1 MVNRRAIFSGL
12 FGAMAGATATR
23 AGAAEPLAA
32 DSCDVRPVA
41 SALDRLRDEARRQRI
56 FWELEP
62 VRQHQRTFLRT
73 FNKYP
78 DVLEVGT
85 DIWHDIYDWHIR
97 YNQAMTLGRDDQG
110 RMTIMVMATT
120 VVMRPD
126 LGATYV
132 GLPYDK
138 Q

>member
-1 MVNRRAIFSGL
+1 MVNRRAIVGGLLSGL
-12 FGAMAGATATR
+12 VGGTALSASAGTTS
-23 AGAAEPLAA
+23 A
-32 DSCDVRPVA
+32 DTCDTGPVA
-41 SALDRLRDEARRQRI
+41 SAVDRLREEARRQRV

-62 VRQHQRTFLRT
+62 IRQHQRTFLRT

-78 DVLEVGT
+78 DFIEVGT

-97 YNQAMTLGRDDQG
+97 YNQAMTLGRDSQG

-120 VVMRPD
+120 VVMRSD
-126 LGATYV
+126 LGFNYI